1 MQIGIVLPIAESD
14 GPGASRWTTVR
25 DIARHAEAR
34 GIDSLWVYDHLM
46 FRTPGEPED
55 GSLDALT
62 VLTAVAAVTERIRL
76 GTIVLGTGFRSPGIT
91 ARMAATL
98 DEISDGRVILGL
110 GVGWHE
116 PEYQAFGIPFDHR
129 VGRFEEFLAVALPLL
144 RGERV
149 TFAGQWHQAADAV
162 LLPPPPRPT
171 RLPGHMPI
179 LIAAKGDRV
188 LDLVARHADA
198 WNTAWFGLPDE
209 RYTQRHADLL
219 RACERMD
226 RDPSTL
232 EVTVGL
238 TIDAASDG
246 VGRPLPPNALPPEA
260 DAIARALDA
269 WRDLGVGHVQVDL
282 RPAGTAVIDLLA
294 DATALHR
301 SVR

>member
-14 GPGASRWTTVR
+14 GPGASRWPT
-25 DIARHAEAR
+25 ISELARHAEAR

-149 TFAGQWHQAADAV
+149 TFDGQWHQAADAV
-162 LLPPPPRPT
+162 LMPPPPRPT
-171 RLPGHMPI
+171 RIPGHMPI
-179 LIAAKGDRV
+179 LIAGKGERV

-219 RACERMD
+219 RACERTD
-226 RDPSTL
+226 RDPATL

-238 TIDAASDG
+238 SIDAAWAG
-246 VGRPLPPNALPPEA
+246 GGRPLAPGALPADA

-282 RPAGTAVIDLLA
+282 RPAGIEVIDLLA
-294 DATALHR
+294 DAVALHR
-301 SVR
+301 GAA